1 MQEIVHNHNH
11 KKSSYLFIFFLFED
25 LLINAFVMS
34 GIDSFILV

>member
-11 KKSSYLFIFFLFED
+11 KKSSYLFIFLFED